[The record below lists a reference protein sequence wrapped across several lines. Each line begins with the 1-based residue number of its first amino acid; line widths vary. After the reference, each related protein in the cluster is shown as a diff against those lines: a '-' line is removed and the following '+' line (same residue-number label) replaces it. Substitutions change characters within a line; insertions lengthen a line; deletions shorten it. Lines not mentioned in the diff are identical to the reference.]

1 MILVLYHFALELM
14 RVGERST
21 WDDKSV
27 VVVVEIYQGSR
38 RASLSGRMMEVIKN
52 DDTSDKGFGLVRD
65 KVPVRT
71 LKFGFRVGILLGEG
85 GGVVGTR
92 RGIATEENA
101 GDDGRA
107 HREK

>member
-1 MILVLYHFALELM
+1 M
-14 RVGERST
+14 
-21 WDDKSV
+21 
-27 VVVVEIYQGSR
+27 
-38 RASLSGRMMEVIKN
+38 SGRMMEVIKN

-92 RGIATEENA
+92 RGIATGENA